1 MRDGCF
7 SLSVSWC
14 GTSRSKGAENVKT
27 PPLLFFFT
35 NRQKFMHWYW
45 ILIQLQS
52 LSTCWMF
59 LMKQSLQRA
68 WWPHGDTFDIDFKF
82 WRRLWLL
89 KLFVAL
95 FIAHLSLLW
104 FIGWLALSFLVWQF
118 VCSFVCP
125 TMVIFLFQIFSSF
138 SLRPPL
144 SSYRCLC
151 VLAVNVCLSS
161 SLQASASIKLLLH
174 YFLLLKKCKSETSSF
189 VPWWSAMFASAAA
202 AQTHVFPATHV
213 CVRRRKKYA
222 AGGQQEKQTQ
232 IQIQV

>member
-1 MRDGCF
+1 MKTWQHGLRDGCF

-35 NRQKFMHWYW
+35 NRQKFLDWYW

-95 FIAHLSLLW
+95 FIARLSH
-104 FIGWLALSFLVWQF
+104 WL
-118 VCSFVCP
+118 VC
-125 TMVIFLFQIFSSF
+125 IFLFTKLAPFFVLFLKWPFFLLFREWSF
-138 SLRPPL
+138 
-144 SSYRCLC
+144 
-151 VLAVNVCLSS
+151 V
-161 SLQASASIKLLLH
+161 
-174 YFLLLKKCKSETSSF
+174 FLLLRKWPFDCLLFKCSHLHH
-189 VPWWSAMFASAAA
+189 SAA
-202 AQTHVFPATHV
+202 FPTAKALKE
-213 CVRRRKKYA
+213 RKNIKW
-222 AGGQQEKQTQ
+222 G
-232 IQIQV
+232 